1 MTGGNKDGRGY
12 TVSMEFETISLPPF
26 RDIMVLARK
35 CPVGMI
41 GLSKCMGLMAP
52 DGFEMVEVE
61 HETVEAILVSK
72 QLIKRLSVL
81 KILEILNEKVF
92 PFISHGEIIRIQFHV
107 KIQYDRIEG
116 SLE

>member
-1 MTGGNKDGRGY
+1 MTVGNKDGRGY

-26 RDIMVLARK
+26 RDILVLARK

-52 DGFEMVEVE
+52 DGFDLVEVE
-61 HETVEAILVSK
+61 HEVVEAILVSK
-72 QLIKRLSVL
+72 QLIKRFPLQ
-81 KILEILNEKVF
+81 KILDILKEKVF
-92 PFISHGEIIRIQFHV
+92 PFVSHGETIRIQFHV